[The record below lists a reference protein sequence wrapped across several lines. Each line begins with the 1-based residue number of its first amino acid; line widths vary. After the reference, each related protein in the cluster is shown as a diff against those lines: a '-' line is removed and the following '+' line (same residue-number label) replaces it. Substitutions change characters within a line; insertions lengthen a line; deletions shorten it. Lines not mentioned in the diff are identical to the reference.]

1 MKSRQGFTL
10 VETSVVVAVI
20 GLLSAVAIPSFQS
33 VRAKSLNNTKK
44 ANVRVLNNAVEMW
57 AMDNLLPGETA
68 IDLAITNYLKGGVEA
83 LQVGTQAVGMTNIT
97 QQTVNHIFTVEEL
110 Y

>member
-33 VRAKSLNNTKK
+33 VRVKSLNNAKK

-57 AMDNLLPGETA
+57 AMDNLLPGETT
-68 IDLAITNYLKGGVEA
+68 IDAAITNYLKGGAEA
-83 LQVGTQAVGMTNIT
+83 LMVGTQVVGMTNIT
-97 QQTVNHIFTVEEL
+97 QQTVNHIFTIEDL

>member
-33 VRAKSLNNTKK
+33 VRAKSLNNAKK
-44 ANVRVLNNAVEMW
+44 ANVRMLNNAVEMW
-57 AMDNLLPGETA
+57 AMDNFLPGETA
-68 IDLAITNYLKGGVEA
+68 IDVAITNYLKGGVEVF
-83 LQVGTQAVGMTNIT
+83 QVGTQAVGMTNIT
-97 QQTVNHIFTVEEL
+97 QQTVGHIFTIEDL